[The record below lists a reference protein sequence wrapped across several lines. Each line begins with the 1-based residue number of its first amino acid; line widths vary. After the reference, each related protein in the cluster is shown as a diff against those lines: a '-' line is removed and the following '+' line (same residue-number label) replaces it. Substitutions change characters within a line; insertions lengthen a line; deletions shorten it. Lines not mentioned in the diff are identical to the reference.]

1 MRLFLFLAGLLAT
14 LTATCGPARA
24 AESDVTPELV
34 CAVKAVVRPSETAW
48 PAAKCARVSAALNV
62 TRWPRTLLSIAV
74 NESDMR
80 DRAISWHGRDVAD
93 IGLMGL
99 RCRIERG
106 RCTNGPARG
115 YTVAQL
121 RDPETSIAV
130 ANVLLTSLGGDV
142 QGWNRRSKG
151 YAARIRALVAALDG
165 RRVEVR
171 SARTREQVRRI
182 LAVTQP
188 RT

>member
-62 TRWPRTLLSIAV
+62 TRWPRTIAGIGA
-74 NESDMR
+74 NESDWR
-80 DRAISWHGRDVAD
+80 DDVVVCHKPD
-93 IGLMGL
+93 VCDVGFTQL
-99 RCRIERG
+99 RCLLKNG
-106 RCTNGPARG
+106 RCTNGVVAG

-121 RDPETSIAV
+121 LDVQTNIAL
-130 ANVLLTSLGGDV
+130 ANALLTNLAGDV

-171 SARTREQVRRI
+171 SARTAEQVRRI